1 MQYPIAITP
10 SNKTT
15 AYGIFIPDIVG
26 CYSASDERADISNNA
41 KEAIMLHLKGL
52 IEDGEAIPL
61 PTDSTK
67 HKDNLDFEGMD
78 WAVVDIQIHELY
90 E

>member
-1 MQYPIAITP
+1 MQYPIAIAP
-10 SNKTT
+10 SNETT

-52 IEDGEAIPL
+52 IEDGEAISL
-61 PTDSTK
+61 PTDSAR
-67 HKDNLDFEGMD
+67 HKDNLDFERMD

>member
-1 MQYPIAITP
+1 MQYPIAIAP
-10 SNKTT
+10 SNGTT

-41 KEAIMLHLKGL
+41 KEAI
-52 IEDGEAIPL
+52 
-61 PTDSTK
+61 
-67 HKDNLDFEGMD
+67 FEGMD

>member
-1 MQYPIAITP
+1 
-10 SNKTT
+10 
-15 AYGIFIPDIVG
+15 
-26 CYSASDERADISNNA
+26 
-41 KEAIMLHLKGL
+41 MLHLKGL